1 MKNNKCHN
9 CKHSSYIY
17 ETSKGECELVL
28 YLCRLLDVKFLI
40 NEKVKCE
47 HFEDNKYEI
56 HA

>member
-17 ETSKGECELVL
+17 ETSKGDCELVL
-28 YLCRLLDVKFLI
+28 YLCRLLDVKFLV

-47 HFEDNKYEI
+47 HFEENKYEI